1 MTRQLAWLPI
11 LLTLV
16 PPATGMAA
24 DGLALLNRMHVG
36 RVKAVDPSGRRLVI
50 EGMFHD
56 RTYREISVSLE
67 PDTAILNPDLMDRTR
82 PVVPGEIRPGYY
94 VALECVERGKRHIA
108 RKVTITSTE
117 EEDRLQRALMKGK
130 RADPPELRGSGGGPA
145 AREGPVGSGTAPWRW
160 MR

>member
-36 RVKAVDPSGRRLVI
+36 RVKAVDTKEGRLVI

-56 RTYREISVSLE
+56 RSFREIPV
-67 PDTAILNPDLMDRTR
+67 ILRADASIINPDLMNRAR
-82 PVVPGEIRPGYY
+82 EVSRQAIRPGYY
-94 VALECVERGKRHIA
+94 VVLDCADSGQRHTA

-117 EEDRLQRALMKGK
+117 EEEKLQRAFMR
-130 RADPPELRGSGGGPA
+130 RARTAPPGLRGTGGGP
-145 AREGPVGSGTAPWRW
+145 R
-160 MR
+160 